1 MSRIVIDEERCKGCL
16 LCTLACP
23 KEIVVQSSRFNQQGY
38 KVVEVKPGEES
49 KCTGC
54 ASCAMVCPDVCIT
67 VWKTAKPKK
76 SKEAAHV

>member
-23 KEIVVQSSRFNQQGY
+23 KGIVAQSSRFNQQGY
-38 KVVEVKPGEES
+38 KVAEVTAGEES

-54 ASCAMVCPDVCIT
+54 ASCAMVCPDVCIS

-76 SKEAAHV
+76 AKEAAHV